1 MIGKEASVNV
11 QNKTGQTPLHM
22 AIEYDYYSIVQALKA
37 AGADEKITNNEGY
50 MAITGIEGKKTIQLV
65 AFAAATT
72 GEEIASSLEALNKQ
86 LSNDSEKE
94 RLDKVT
100 IVQIGMRLKKVSSFL

>member
-1 MIGKEASVNV
+1 
-11 QNKTGQTPLHM
+11 M

-50 MAITGIEGKKTIQLV
+50 MANTGIEGKKTIQLV